1 MGRDLHWTLDC
12 LPPHLRAQA
21 ARKLGLDQPASA
33 SVKTSKVFVV
43 PNSTKPEGSQQPR
56 RRRGGLYKASTLST
70 PQDASQTLPAPSP
83 VGFKS
88 IAEARAEKKAVK
100 RRKTLTPDMAGNLV
114 KSCETSPDRNEVRF
128 VLGCSPYMVPTAQE
142 KKIAIIGNRP
152 RLYKAPKVQ
161 KAEKTIMLAMAPYA
175 HHFSEW
181 KNCPIGVWIDFC
193 YEYPTSTPKKH
204 LVDFRYSLQKN
215 DLDNSAK
222 GPIDALTAA
231 GFWED
236 DNRIAEL
243 HLRKFRVLTGPRIVL
258 TIRRLPSVAVESDMF
273 TAKKIWFFKD
283 ITGDKISNEKEES

>member
-33 SVKTSKVFVV
+33 PVQSTNVFVV
-43 PNSTKPEGSQQPR
+43 PNSTPPEGSQQPR
-56 RRRGGLYKASTLST
+56 RRRGGLYKANTLSNAQNA
-70 PQDASQTLPAPSP
+70 PQTLPAPSP
-83 VGFKS
+83 AGFKS
-88 IAEARAEKKAVK
+88 IAEARVEKKAVK
-100 RRKTLTPDMAGNLV
+100 RRKTLTPDMAGSLV
-114 KSCETSPDRNEVRF
+114 KSCKTSPDGNEVRF

-142 KKIAIIGNRP
+142 KKIAMIGNRP

-193 YEYPTSTPKKH
+193 YEYPSSTPKKD

-215 DLDNSAK
+215 DLDNSNK
-222 GPIDALTAA
+222 GFQDALTAA

-236 DNRIAEL
+236 DNKIAEL
-243 HLRKFRVLTGPRIVL
+243 HLRKFRVCTEPRIEII
-258 TIRRLPSVAVESDMF
+258 IRKLPPIVREADLM
-273 TAKKIWFFKD
+273 
-283 ITGDKISNEKEES
+283 GGLLC